1 MAVNSDITS
10 IAKTIRETVDCERI
24 YLFGSHAY
32 GTPHSE
38 SDYDFYV
45 VLPDD
50 AIEPL
55 EAMKLIYREL
65 SKTRML
71 VPVDVLAAHSSK
83 FDRNSEMLTLERK
96 VAREGVLLYER
107 DDLTTTF
114 RSR

>member
-55 EAMKLIYREL
+55 EAMQRIYREL

-71 VPVDVLAAHSSK
+71 VPVDVLAAYSSQ
-83 FDRNSEMLTLERK
+83 FDKHRTMRTLEGK
-96 VAREGVLLYER
+96 VAREGMILYER
-107 DDLTTTF
+107 DGYNTQVV
-114 RSR
+114 